1 MNQGQ
6 LETLTRVIRRF
17 IGDLRV
23 FHDSHKGD
31 LTVNGNKKLQ
41 GILEHMTLLQERLEA
56 CLRPGGMDCKELGS
70 PIEWSRLQSQIANT
84 RREMNNTEPS
94 VRGLASLGE

>member
-1 MNQGQ
+1 MNQAQ
-6 LETLTRVIRRF
+6 LETLTRDIGRF
-17 IGDLRV
+17 VGELRV
-23 FHDSHKGD
+23 FHESHKGD

-70 PIEWSRLQSQIANT
+70 PNEWKRLQNQIEST
-84 RREMNNTEPS
+84 RSEMNNTEPN